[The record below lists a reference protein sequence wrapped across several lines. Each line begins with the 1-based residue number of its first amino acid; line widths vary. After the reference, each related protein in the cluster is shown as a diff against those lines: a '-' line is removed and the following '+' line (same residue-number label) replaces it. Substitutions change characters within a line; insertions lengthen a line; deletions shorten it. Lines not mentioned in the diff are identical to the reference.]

1 MAAKRKPNTGNHRPP
16 DSSSQVTE
24 TAKVQEKTLAINEA
38 LILGSLHQHELAEA
52 ADLANSQLQKEIS
65 ERKRTEA
72 QLRASLDEKLSL
84 TERLSLATAVA
95 KVGVWEWDLASNK
108 LTWDATMF
116 DIYKLPPVVP
126 MPYERWSGAVHPE
139 DLAAVESSVQRAIEE
154 KGQGA
159 VEYRILLP
167 DGSIRN
173 VSRIERVVLDERGN
187 VSRVIGVSMDV
198 TERKEAETE
207 LRTAKDIAEAANL
220 GKSEFLSNM
229 SHEIRTPMNG
239 IIGMTDL
246 VLNTDLTSEQRGYL
260 GIVKLSADAL
270 LTIIN
275 GILDFSRIEAG
286 KLELDPI
293 DFDPHDAIGDT
304 ANTIALK
311 AQQKGLEVI
320 VDVDAAIPHTLRG
333 DPGRLRQ
340 VLVNLL
346 GNAIKF
352 TEQGEVV
359 LRVTR
364 EAATSQKEVVLHF
377 SVRDSGV
384 GIPLDRQKSI
394 FEAFTQAD
402 GSTTR
407 TYGGTGLGLTIS
419 SQLVELMGGRLWVAS
434 EVGKGSTFHFTVNF
448 QLANA
453 ATLQATVAD
462 AVDLQDRH
470 VLIANAN
477 STNRRVLEAMV
488 LGWRMVPTLTASVA
502 EALAALR
509 SAQKSGRPFDLVL
522 TDFLLPDEE
531 GFILAEAIKKDPVL
545 AGVSVV
551 MLTSVGQA
559 GDAVRCRELG
569 ITAYLPKPIKRSDL
583 RRAILLSLGVKSAE
597 GDRPVLVT
605 RPSPRA
611 ADPSGH
617 FLVVEDN
624 EINQLVTRRLLE
636 THGHTVVLAKNGREA
651 LTKLDEAGSVGFS
664 CVLMDIQMP
673 EMDGFEC
680 TAIIRDKEK
689 LTGSHLP
696 IIGITAYAMKR
707 DEARCLAAGMDAF
720 LSKPIQPV
728 EFFERI
734 DRYLAVASVPV
745 SRAAI

>member
-1 MAAKRKPNTGNHRPP
+1 MAAKPTPGTGNHRPP
-16 DSSSQVTE
+16 DLSSQVTE
-24 TAKVQEKTLAINEA
+24 SAKIQEETLAMNEA
-38 LILGSLHQHELAEA
+38 LILGSLHQHELTEA
-52 ADLANSQLQKEIS
+52 AESANTQLQKEIS

-72 QLRASLDEKLSL
+72 QLRASLAEKLSL

-116 DIYKLPPVVP
+116 DIYGFPPVVP
-126 MPYERWSGAVHPE
+126 MPYERWSAAVHPE
-139 DLAAVESSVQRAIEE
+139 DLAAVESSMRRAIEE

-246 VLNTDLTSEQRGYL
+246 VLDTDLTSEQRGYL

-340 VLVNLL
+340 ILVNLL

-364 EAATSQKEVVLHF
+364 EAATSQEEVVLHF

-419 SQLVELMGGRLWVAS
+419 SQLVELMGGRLWVES

-448 QLANA
+448 EWANA
-453 ATLQATVAD
+453 ATLEAPVAD
-462 AVDLQDRH
+462 AVELHDRH
-470 VLIANAN
+470 VLIADAN
-477 STNRRVLEAMV
+477 STSRRVLEEML
-488 LGWRMVPTLTASVA
+488 LGWRMVPTLTASVP

-522 TDFLLPDEE
+522 TDFLLPDAD
-531 GFILAEAIKKDPVL
+531 GFILAEAIKKDPAI
-545 AGVSVV
+545 AGTTVV

-559 GDAVRCRELG
+559 GDADRCRELG
-569 ITAYLPKPIKRSDL
+569 IAAYLPKPIKRSDL
-583 RRAILLSLGVKSAE
+583 RRAILLALGVRSAE
-597 GDRPVLVT
+597 GDRPALVT
-605 RPSPRA
+605 R
-611 ADPSGH
+611 H
-617 FLVVEDN
+617 F
-624 EINQLVTRRLLE
+624 
-636 THGHTVVLAKNGREA
+636 A
-651 LTKLDEAGSVGFS
+651 AGSGSIRALS
-664 CVLMDIQMP
+664 C
-673 EMDGFEC
+673 G
-680 TAIIRDKEK
+680 
-689 LTGSHLP
+689 
-696 IIGITAYAMKR
+696 
-707 DEARCLAAGMDAF
+707 
-720 LSKPIQPV
+720 
-728 EFFERI
+728 
-734 DRYLAVASVPV
+734 
-745 SRAAI
+745 

>member
-1 MAAKRKPNTGNHRPP
+1 MAAKRTPDTGNHRPP
-16 DSSSQVTE
+16 DLSSQVTE
-24 TAKVQEKTLAINEA
+24 SAKIQEETVAMNEA

-52 ADLANSQLQKEIS
+52 ADSANNQLQKEIS

-95 KVGVWEWDLASNK
+95 KVGVWEWDLASNM

-116 DIYKLPPVVP
+116 DIYGLPPVVP
-126 MPYERWSGAVHPE
+126 MPYERWSAAVHPE
-139 DLAAVESSVQRAIEE
+139 DLAAVESSVRRAIEE

-207 LRTAKDIAEAANL
+207 LRTARDTAEAANQ

-246 VLNTDLTSEQRGYL
+246 VLHTDLTSEQRGYL

-333 DPGRLRQ
+333 DSGRVRQ
-340 VLVNLL
+340 ILVNLL

-352 TEQGEVV
+352 TDQGEVV

-364 EAATSQKEVVLHF
+364 EAATSQEEVVLHF

-384 GIPLDRQKSI
+384 GIPKDRQKSI

-419 SQLVELMGGRLWVAS
+419 SQLVELMGGRLWVES

-448 QLANA
+448 ERASA
-453 ATLQATVAD
+453 ATLEAPIAD
-462 AVDLQDRH
+462 AVELQGRH
-470 VLIANAN
+470 VLIADAN
-477 STNRRVLEAMV
+477 STSRRVLEAML
-488 LGWRMVPTLTASVA
+488 LGWRMVPTLTASVP

-509 SAQKSGRPFDLVL
+509 SAQESGRPFDLVL
-522 TDFLLPDEE
+522 TDFLLPDAD
-531 GFILAEAIKKDPVL
+531 GLILVEAIKKDPVITG
-545 AGVSVV
+545 AGVV

-569 ITAYLPKPIKRSDL
+569 ITAYLPKPIKRADL
-583 RRAILLSLGVKSAE
+583 RRAILLSFGVKSAE
-597 GDRPVLVT
+597 GDRPALVT
-605 RPSPRA
+605 RPSLRT
-611 ADPSGH
+611 ADLSGH

-636 THGHTVVLAKNGREA
+636 THGHTVVVAKNGREA
-651 LTKLDEAGSVGFS
+651 LTRLDEAGSVGFS

-680 TAIIRDKEK
+680 TAIIRDQEK

-734 DRYLAVASVPV
+734 ERYLAVASGPV
-745 SRAAI
+745 SSAAI